1 MILRPGIGWVEIMS
15 SRLAGVILAACCGAA
30 AVACGSAT
38 VSATPSAHAARA
50 ARSTP
55 ASAARRPVAYD
66 CRGRHDGQVQP
77 GTVYLDCMSGNVFVK
92 APSWAYWTAE
102 AAKTTQPGHA
112 RTAVL
117 WVNTCKPDC
126 AAGHYRRYKA
136 VLSFFRPRTT
146 DGTPYYTRMRL
157 RYTHDGARDY
167 TFRWG
172 TYPGATL
179 PGWIGGPTGSA

>member
-1 MILRPGIGWVEIMS
+1 M

-30 AVACGSAT
+30 SVACGSTPA
-38 VSATPSAHAARA
+38 VSASPGAHATRTVRSTAAPA
-50 ARSTP
+50 ARP
-55 ASAARRPVAYD
+55 PVAYD
-66 CRGRHDGQVQP
+66 CRGRHDGQVRP
-77 GTVYLDCMSGNVFVK
+77 GTVFIDCLSGNVFVK
-92 APSWAYWTAE
+92 TPSWAYWTAA

-126 AAGHYRRYKA
+126 AAGNYRRYKA

-146 DGTPYYTRMRL
+146 DGTRYYTRMRL
-157 RYTHDGARDY
+157 RYTHNGARDY
-167 TFRWG
+167 TYHWG

-179 PGWIGGPTGSA
+179 PGWIGGPAGPA